1 MNKLTLQSGEVF
13 QGKGL
18 EINTNISGEI
28 VFSTA
33 MAGYENLVSEP
44 KLEGKILCLT
54 YPLVGNY
61 GINKE
66 DFEKKPSI
74 KALIIKELCD
84 APSNFRAD
92 YTLQEYSQKH
102 NLPIFYD
109 IDTRKLTKIIRE
121 NGSVSGEISAE

>member
-1 MNKLTLQSGEVF
+1 MKKLTLNNGEF
-13 QGKGL
+13 FRGQLFGNDKNL
-18 EINTNISGEI
+18 SGEI

-66 DFEKKPSI
+66 DFEKKPTI

-92 YTLQEYSQKH
+92 FTLQEYSQKH
-102 NLPIFYD
+102 NLPIFSD
-109 IDTRKLTKIIRE
+109 IDTRKLTKIVRE
-121 NGSVSGEISAE
+121 NKGIKGEILEN

>member
-1 MNKLTLQSGEVF
+1 MKKLKLNSGEIF
-13 QGKGL
+13 IGKIWGNNAPL
-18 EINTNISGEI
+18 SGEI
-28 VFSTA
+28 VISTA
-33 MAGYENLVSEP
+33 ISGYENLVYEP

-54 YPLVGNY
+54 YPLIGNY
-61 GINKE
+61 GINKD
-66 DFEKKPSI
+66 DFEKKPTI

-109 IDTRKLTKIIRE
+109 IDTRRLAKIIRE
-121 NGSVSGEISAE
+121 KDSVSGEFSEE